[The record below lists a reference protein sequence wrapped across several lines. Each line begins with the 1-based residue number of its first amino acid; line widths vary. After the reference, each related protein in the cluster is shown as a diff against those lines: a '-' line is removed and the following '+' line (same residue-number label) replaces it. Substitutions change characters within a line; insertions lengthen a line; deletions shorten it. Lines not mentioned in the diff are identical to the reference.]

1 VAVSAFLPIL
11 FMSTLDCFFLILMG
25 GGMIFGFVKG
35 AFRLLATLA
44 GIVLGI
50 YFARFFYQPVASFIE
65 LVFHLSSKIAL
76 PLSFF
81 ILFVAVG
88 LGLYLLG
95 WMMTKVSKAMALS
108 WLNRLCGGGLGVLQ
122 VALVL
127 GVFINLYSLAHHK
140 VTGKEA
146 GNAPG
151 SLLYS
156 PLKQLPDLVLP
167 YMDFDKW
174 NKAPTARNNA
184 NEKDSAS

>member
-1 VAVSAFLPIL
+1 
-11 FMSTLDCFFLILMG
+11 MSTLDYFFLILMG
-25 GGMIFGFVKG
+25 IGMVFGFAKG

-50 YFARFFYQPVASFIE
+50 YAARFFYQPMASM
-65 LVFHLSSKIAL
+65 LMALFHVSSKVAF
-76 PLSFF
+76 PLAFF
-81 ILFVAVG
+81 VLFVAVG

-108 WLNRLCGGGLGVLQ
+108 WLNRLCGGGLGILQ

-127 GVFINLYSLAHHK
+127 GVLINLYSSAHYK
-140 VTGKEA
+140 VTGKGAET
-146 GNAPG
+146 APG

-174 NKAPTARNNA
+174 NKTPTVRNNA
-184 NEKDSAS
+184 NDAAFAS

>member
-1 VAVSAFLPIL
+1 
-11 FMSTLDCFFLILMG
+11 
-25 GGMIFGFVKG
+25 MIFGFVKG

-50 YFARFFYQPVASFIE
+50 YFARFFYQPVASFLE
-65 LVFHLSSKIAL
+65 MFFHLSSKVAL

-81 ILFVAVG
+81 VLFVGVG

-95 WMMTKVSKAMALS
+95 WMMTKVSKAVALS
-108 WLNRLCGGGLGVLQ
+108 WLNRLCGGVIGVLQ

-127 GVFINLYSLAHHK
+127 GVLVNLYSSAHHK

-146 GNAPG
+146 ENAPG
-151 SLLYS
+151 SMLYQ
-156 PLKQLPDLVLP
+156 PLKQLPDMVLP

-174 NKAPTARNNA
+174 NKPPTVRNDA
-184 NEKDSAS
+184 NDADATS

>member
-1 VAVSAFLPIL
+1 
-11 FMSTLDCFFLILMG
+11 MG
-25 GGMIFGFVKG
+25 AGMIFGFVKG

-50 YFARFFYQPVASFIE
+50 YFARFFYQPVASFME
-65 LVFHLSSKIAL
+65 LVFHLSPKLAL

-81 ILFVAVG
+81 MLFVAVG

-127 GVFINLYSLAHHK
+127 GVFINLYSSAHHK

-146 GNAPG
+146 DNSPG
-151 SLLYS
+151 SLLYT
-156 PLKQLPDLVLP
+156 PLKQLPDFVLP
-167 YMDFDKW
+167 YLDFDKW

>member
-1 VAVSAFLPIL
+1 
-11 FMSTLDCFFLILMG
+11 MSTLDCFFLISMG
-25 GGMIFGFVKG
+25 AGMIFGFIKG

-50 YFARFFYQPVASFIE
+50 YFARFFYQPVASFLE
-65 LVFHLSSKIAL
+65 LLLHLSPKVAL

-81 ILFVAVG
+81 ILFVGVG

-95 WMMTKVSKAMALS
+95 QMMTKVSKAVALS
-108 WLNRLCGGGLGVLQ
+108 WLNRLCGGAIGALQ

-127 GVFINLYSLAHHK
+127 GVLVNLYSSAHHK

-146 GNAPG
+146 DNAPG
-151 SLLYS
+151 SLLYQ

-174 NKAPTARNNA
+174 NKPTTVRNDA
-184 NEKDSAS
+184 NDTDATS